1 MLEEVLGSVNNILVF
16 VHACVCCIHIG
27 CGVWCV
33 FCSLAIVHLSTS
45 LPHPFPSQR
54 PSPELSATFL
64 SQITWWWIT
73 GYGREREGEHTN
85 CGVCV

>member
-45 LPHPFPSQR
+45 LPLPFPSQETK
-54 PSPELSATFL
+54 S
-64 SQITWWWIT
+64 
-73 GYGREREGEHTN
+73 
-85 CGVCV
+85 